1 MKRTLAI
8 LAIAAVAVGAQ
19 AQQIGSRAAL
29 NALLVGSTT
38 DDFEAFSIASGNAT
52 NLDVSSLDSTTIA
65 NGQGPGLVN
74 PGAKYSDPTAF
85 QLQWNGDTY
94 FGINTQT
101 LLANSTGGQIRID
114 YASLTQAM
122 GVDLK
127 VFSGFGYAATME
139 VYNGA
144 TLVDTVNFNLV
155 GNPGES
161 VFAGYQNNAGISHVI
176 FTDTNHSWSAI
187 IDDHTYG
194 TVPEPATMI
203 ALGLGLA
210 ALARRRRK

>member
-1 MKRTLAI
+1 MKRTLFI
-8 LAIAAVAVGAQ
+8 LAISAVAVGAQ

-29 NALLVGSTT
+29 NALLVGSTS
-38 DDFEAFSIASGNAT
+38 DDFEAFSIGVGNAT
-52 NLDVSSLDSTTIA
+52 NLDTTTLDSTTIA

-74 PGAKYSDPTAF
+74 AGATYSDPSGT

-94 FGINTQT
+94 FGINTKT
-101 LLANSTGGQIRID
+101 LLSNGSGGQIRID
-114 YASLTQAM
+114 YAGATQAM
-122 GVDLK
+122 GLDAK
-127 VFSGFGYAATME
+127 VFNGFGYSGMMQ

-144 TLVDTVNFNLV
+144 TLVDTVNFNLA
-155 GNPGES
+155 GTAGES
-161 VFAGYQNNAGISHVI
+161 VFLGYQNNAGISHVI
-176 FTDTNHSWSAI
+176 VSDLSHSWSAI

-194 TVPEPATMI
+194 VVPEPATMI